1 MDIVVAAS
9 SVIELALFLLNP
21 KKNGNIARQTEDF
34 FFFSGKG
41 PIEGVP
47 LSAAVSDGGRLNI
60 SRS

>member
-9 SVIELALFLLNP
+9 SVIELALFLLNSP
-21 KKNGNIARQTEDF
+21 KKRKYSEANRI